1 MAIVFDTETTG
12 LIENRTLR
20 LDRQPY
26 VTEFYGCEIDLD
38 TGEVRREVQ
47 RLCKV
52 PIKLEAKITKIT
64 GIDNA
69 MLENE
74 NPFDPEIIDFLESG
88 EMIVAHNLSF
98 DKDMIEIEAQRLERK
113 VAWPIGICTVEQ
125 TIGMKGHRL
134 SLSMLHK
141 ELFGEEFAGSHR
153 ARVDV
158 EALCR
163 CCVELRKREMI

>member
-1 MAIVFDTETTG
+1 MAIIFDTETTG

-20 LDRQPY
+20 LDRQPH
-26 VTEFYGCEIDLD
+26 VTEFYGCDLDLD
-38 TGEVRREVQ
+38 TGVVRREVQ

-52 PIKLEAKITKIT
+52 PVKLEAKIVKIT
-64 GIDNA
+64 GITNE

-74 NPFDPEIIDFLESG
+74 SPFDPEIIDFIESG
-88 EMIVAHNLSF
+88 EMVIAHNLSF
-98 DKDMIEIEAQRLERK
+98 DKDMIDIEAERLNRK
-113 VAWPIGICTVEQ
+113 VIWPVGVCTVEQ

-134 SLSMLHK
+134 SLSLLHK

-158 EALCR
+158 EALSR
-163 CCVELRKREMI
+163 CCVELRRREMI